1 MENVL
6 KQIELPKEVIEVQ
19 ETIQQVVEPEPQGY
33 GNDVAILFGG
43 IVTLAVLYKLWLKFG
58 KK

>member
-6 KQIELPKEVIEVQ
+6 KQIELPTEVIEVQ
-19 ETIQQVVEPEPQGY
+19 EALPLPEPEPQGY

>member
-19 ETIQQVVEPEPQGY
+19 ETIQQVAEPSPDY
-33 GNDVAILFGG
+33 TADVAILFGG
-43 IVTLAVLYKLWLKFG
+43 IVTLAVLYKLWLKYG